1 MVDCM
6 VDFACG
12 WSKYYGDCM
21 VDFFNNFQGVVVEC
35 QSWNNL
41 STKGQGHSE
50 TQREQ
55 KFAKLCITQPGSSCV
70 SCQLLCDTFTCGIV
84 FRHYLHGETPEIRL
98 RMACPVWRI

>member
-41 STKGQGHSE
+41 STDVVVDLS
-50 TQREQ
+50 
-55 KFAKLCITQPGSSCV
+55 L
-70 SCQLLCDTFTCGIV
+70 
-84 FRHYLHGETPEIRL
+84 
-98 RMACPVWRI
+98 

>member
-1 MVDCM
+1 M

-41 STKGQGHSE
+41 STHMK
-50 TQREQ
+50 
-55 KFAKLCITQPGSSCV
+55 SSL
-70 SCQLLCDTFTCGIV
+70 SLFIL
-84 FRHYLHGETPEIRL
+84 
-98 RMACPVWRI
+98 